1 MHGDFA
7 LFSSVCPCHL
17 CVLASCCRVCMW
29 SPAVRTVQ
37 RVLCRFFECCEFYEV
52 TVCHSHQPHPTVIPS
67 TCHRPLFM
75 SESDSLMYID
85 LDTLTPLPAFRTQCG
100 LGIGLAV
107 CPVLNVVV
115 TSSYDTNSLTVFA
128 LPHRITTANVLGGIG
143 GGTGVPVGAPPC
155 GLVPVCTLG
164 GAGSPAPMQFKF
176 KPPAADRDAGSK
188 ATDGYSGLL
197 AFTGP
202 AASRR
207 LLVTDAGHDTVH
219 VIDVSARTHV
229 GYAIA
234 PGVVVR
240 PRGVAARG
248 DMIAVSAWATF
259 YETEHAVHLFQGS
272 DTAWTPVRVL
282 CGGFGRP
289 GRARGQLNQPYG
301 VRFSRDGAH
310 VAVADWGN
318 NRVSLFRVSNGGFAG
333 HVATKVCSAYDME
346 ECDNGWLVSCWGSS
360 SVVLASHAEGKGGLR
375 VPSGARTILRAAEPG
390 VDFLLPSAL
399 ALVPWL
405 GLLVREEARQ
415 GRIQVFATPDVMAMS
430 GMSENRVAWMGS
442 VVRGVRQRM
451 LQRGAVDNRSLHRDP
466 ESLHDTAKRRRAAR
480 TRP

>member
-1 MHGDFA
+1 MG
-7 LFSSVCPCHL
+7 
-17 CVLASCCRVCMW
+17 
-29 SPAVRTVQ
+29 
-37 RVLCRFFECCEFYEV
+37 
-52 TVCHSHQPHPTVIPS
+52 
-67 TCHRPLFM
+67 
-75 SESDSLMYID
+75 
-85 LDTLTPLPAFRTQCG
+85 
-100 LGIGLAV
+100 
-107 CPVLNVVV
+107 
-115 TSSYDTNSLTVFA
+115 
-128 LPHRITTANVLGGIG
+128 
-143 GGTGVPVGAPPC
+143 
-155 GLVPVCTLG
+155 
-164 GAGSPAPMQFKF
+164 
-176 KPPAADRDAGSK
+176 
-188 ATDGYSGLL
+188 
-197 AFTGP
+197 
-202 AASRR
+202 
-207 LLVTDAGHDTVH
+207 
-219 VIDVSARTHV
+219 
-229 GYAIA
+229 
-234 PGVVVR
+234 

-289 GRARGQLNQPYG
+289 GRAHGQLNQPYG

-310 VAVADWGN
+310 LAVADSAN
-318 NRVSLFRVSNGGFAG
+318 NRVCLFRVSSGAFAG
-333 HVATKVCSAYDME
+333 HVATKVRVAWDIE
-346 ECDNGWLVSCWGSS
+346 ECCSGWLVACWCSD
-360 SVVLASHAEGKGGLR
+360 SVEHVSHAMGTGKAGLR
-375 VPSGARTILRAAEPG
+375 VPGARSTRAAEPG